1 MLVKIVTHSRFMPQ
15 DHNAA
20 IYSCQ
25 DIEMH
30 WTVMEPDTRMHDPL
44 ALAEQW
50 QRYET
55 FMEHMAD
62 GGVDFEPDGPLDME
76 VTMTRHDGTQKTVYL
91 TPEDG
96 NAIVYIM
103 DDNGKTIDKRKFD
116 WGLLASQLAEASQ
129 PTG

>member
-15 DHNAA
+15 DHNVSIHSCESVEMNWTVVEPDSRIHDRAA
-20 IYSCQ
+20 TPEDWLRYEAFIDDMTRMGKDFQPSVPM
-25 DIEMH
+25 DIEVSM
-30 WTVMEPDTRMHDPL
+30 TR
-44 ALAEQW
+44 
-50 QRYET
+50 
-55 FMEHMAD
+55 AD
-62 GGVDFEPDGPLDME
+62 GTTKD
-76 VTMTRHDGTQKTVYL
+76 VYL
-91 TPEDG
+91 TRQDG